1 MKHIARFF
9 GIISLIFL
17 GLTAIV
23 ACSGG
28 GGDAQSPT
36 SPPSL
41 PPQAPPPPPGTHK
54 ISGYV
59 QESTASGSA
68 YGRPVNGATI
78 QVQPGNLTIA
88 TDSNG
93 NWELY
98 VPNNTYTVSALYGG
112 RSLAPASLPA
122 VVNNAD
128 VSGIDFA
135 SIIPVLAGRAVAYIG
150 TGAAGNNSALKLIN
164 PLGVTEVVLDN
175 PNIQPMNVIPF
186 RGGVPRIA
194 FEPMLGGNERA
205 GGIRTIN
212 LATRAQTVI
221 VPDSGFFVP
230 GFASSAMGRV
240 FDTIRDPDTGMEYVT
255 LSSSC
260 VPGPVCPQLQNDV
273 FVVIADGSLMNLRVT
288 ADGAIKHSPVF
299 AAQDPVTGYVTMLY
313 VTPGTGEMWSQ
324 VINPLGNPD
333 IIGGPVLVESNVV
346 DDERAISGSP
356 DYTRFAFVRNVNG
369 VPHII
374 VRPINGGSE
383 LDLGEGSNPYWTT
396 DGSDLIMYTV
406 GAVVL
411 AVSPDGTGKV
421 EIPVPADLRSTQT
434 WVVLVGT

>member
-1 MKHIARFF
+1 MRHVARFF
-9 GIISLIFL
+9 GIASLIFL
-17 GLTAIV
+17 VLTAVV

-28 GGDAQSPT
+28 GDGAQSPVPS
-36 SPPSL
+36 SPPEML
-41 PPQAPPPPPGTHK
+41 PPPPPPGTHK

-68 YGRPVNGATI
+68 YGRQVNGATI
-78 QVQPGNLTIA
+78 QVEPGNLTTS

-98 VPNNTYTVSALYGG
+98 VPNDTYTVSAQYGG

-128 VSGIDFA
+128 VSNIDFA

-150 TGAAGNNSALKLIN
+150 TGAAGNNSALKMIT
-164 PLGVTEVVLDN
+164 PQGVTEVVLDN
-175 PNIQPMNVIPF
+175 PNIQPMNIIPF
-186 RGGVPRIA
+186 RGGISRIA
-194 FEPMLGGNERA
+194 FEPMLGGNERV

-212 LATRAQTVI
+212 LSTRAQTVI
-221 VPDSGFFVP
+221 VPDNGFFAP
-230 GFASSAMGRV
+230 GFASSAVGRI
-240 FDTIRDPDTGMEYVT
+240 FDTIRDPDTGVEYVT
-255 LSSSC
+255 LSSPC
-260 VPGPVCPQLQNDV
+260 APPFCPQLQNDV

-288 ADGAIKHSPVF
+288 DDGALKHSPVF
-299 AAQDPVTGYVTMLY
+299 VAKDPVTGYVTMLY
-313 VTPGTGEMWSQ
+313 VAPGTGEMWRQ

-333 IIGGPVLVESNVV
+333 RVGGLVLVESNVV
-346 DDERAISGSP
+346 DDERAISVSP

-369 VPHII
+369 VSHII
-374 VRPINGGSE
+374 VRPVNGGSE

-406 GAVVL
+406 GPVVL

-421 EIPVPADLRSTQT
+421 EIPVPADLRASPT